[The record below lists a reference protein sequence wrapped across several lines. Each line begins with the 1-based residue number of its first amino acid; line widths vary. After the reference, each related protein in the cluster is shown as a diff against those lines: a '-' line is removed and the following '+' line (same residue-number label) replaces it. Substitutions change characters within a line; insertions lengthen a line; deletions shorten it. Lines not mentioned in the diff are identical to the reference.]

1 MVEYFDD
8 YEGCPTSATDEGG
21 RFVLWFWYLW
31 VRGIGDIFFKKLPD
45 QLQIVFTL
53 MVGEQAEMSDAM
65 EPARRGM
72 NQETAD
78 ELIG

>member
-1 MVEYFDD
+1 M
-8 YEGCPTSATDEGG
+8 
-21 RFVLWFWYLW
+21 LFWYLW
-31 VRGIGDIFFKKLPD
+31 VRVIGDIFFKQMPD

-53 MVGEQAEMSDAM
+53 MIGEQAEMSDAM
-65 EPARRGM
+65 EPARQGM